1 MAARTIP
8 RGPFTPRFL
17 TASSTSYSH
26 FSSPAHQ
33 FLRQLHKGSQAPVPP
48 PTPFV
53 PDAAT
58 FLSLI
63 GRNMSR
69 FAPKFN
75 SWDELFTLSSE
86 ELKERGIE
94 PPRLRRYL
102 LRWRQKFQ
110 RGEYGV
116 GGDLEHVADGVAQ
129 LRIVEIPNDTAMART
144 EGQSATPT
152 TTTATDGGKNEQ
164 GIPPISVT
172 GTATL
177 SPGMKW
183 AVVNLPP
190 GESQPKEIPQPLKK
204 YMNVTLGRG
213 PVLKAPYLKLVKGAN
228 GMAGVIQVQEG
239 MWEDKQRTKVDGGER
254 RQAEVRAKKRSE
266 ERKKASA

>member
-1 MAARTIP
+1 MVARTIP
-8 RGPFTPRFL
+8 RRPFTPSFL
-17 TASSTSYSH
+17 TTPPTSYSH
-26 FSSPAHQ
+26 FSSPSHQ
-33 FLRQLHKGSQAPVPP
+33 FLRQLHKSSQTPVPP

-53 PDAAT
+53 PDAET

-69 FAPKFN
+69 FAPKFT
-75 SWDELFTLSSE
+75 SWDELFSLSSV
-86 ELKERGIE
+86 ELKARGIE

-110 RGEYGV
+110 RGEYGI
-116 GGDLEHVADGVAQ
+116 GGDLEHVVDGVGR
-129 LRIVEIPNDTAMART
+129 LKIVEIPSNPVPTRAD
-144 EGQSATPT
+144 GQGETPT
-152 TTTATDGGKNEQ
+152 ITAGGQREHE
-164 GIPPISVT
+164 IPPTAAT
-172 GTATL
+172 GSATL

-204 YMNVTLGRG
+204 YMKVRLGRG
-213 PVLKAPYLKLVKGAN
+213 PVLKAPYIKLVKGTN

-239 MWEDKQRTKVDGGER
+239 MWEDKQGRKIDGGER

-266 ERKKASA
+266 DRKRASV